1 MILGSIFN
9 GIMARIANNRAEESQ
24 AKALRVLNDEEEELK
39 NLFKSSYYSDYM
51 NRADVQNLITSA
63 KEAFL
68 SNSNNMRGRAAVMG
82 ATDEWVGAN
91 QKNYNNA
98 LSSLYANVAS
108 QGVNW
113 KDSVLNNYLD
123 RKSNINNRRYNTFFN
138 SANAYQ
144 NSNSNYLSNIGD
156 GFRSVDNAISNMAIG
171 GMSKKLGF

>member
-68 SNSNNMRGRAAVMG
+68 SNSYLKR
-82 ATDEWVGAN
+82 
-91 QKNYNNA
+91 Y
-98 LSSLYANVAS
+98 LSSLHLAMPHLHITTRVHCYS
-108 QGVNW
+108 FF
-113 KDSVLNNYLD
+113 DLLLPT
-123 RKSNINNRRYNTFFN
+123 RR
-138 SANAYQ
+138 
-144 NSNSNYLSNIGD
+144 
-156 GFRSVDNAISNMAIG
+156 
-171 GMSKKLGF
+171 